1 MSSLNP
7 PPKRISRLHLP
18 EADLPRGSLR
28 EAERQLAASV
38 PMEDGVVDLTYADT
52 RRFPPPDWH
61 LDEFVRSAG
70 GSGKTYT
77 PYRGDSEVRAQVARN
92 VGQFLGVDVDPETEL
107 ILTPGSQAGLY
118 HALAGIIEEDDVVAI
133 GDPDYLTTE
142 RMVRYFGADVVHVP
156 LQWQTNEQGLDLDVL
171 EQVLATRRPRLLV
184 FSNPNNPTGAVASP
198 DNVKTIAELVLRHDM
213 LVLVDELYSRLVY
226 DGQPFAHLAA
236 QQGMRER
243 CVTLLGPSKTESLS
257 GYRIGVAVAPPVLV
271 DRMEDLLAVST
282 LRAPAYAQH
291 LLARWLSDDRDYVAR
306 RIQEYQD
313 LRDQTLSRLDAC
325 EVLTAESP
333 RGSAYVFPSFSGLDL
348 PDQEILQKLQ
358 VEARVVVNPGYQFG
372 PRGARHMRICFAQDE
387 VVWDHILDR
396 VIKSLE
402 GMRT

>member
-1 MSSLNP
+1 
-7 PPKRISRLHLP
+7 
-18 EADLPRGSLR
+18 
-28 EAERQLAASV
+28 
-38 PMEDGVVDLTYADT
+38 
-52 RRFPPPDWH
+52 
-61 LDEFVRSAG
+61 
-70 GSGKTYT
+70 
-77 PYRGDSEVRAQVARN
+77 
-92 VGQFLGVDVDPETEL
+92 
-107 ILTPGSQAGLY
+107 
-118 HALAGIIEEDDVVAI
+118 
-133 GDPDYLTTE
+133 
-142 RMVRYFGADVVHVP
+142 
-156 LQWQTNEQGLDLDVL
+156 
-171 EQVLATRRPRLLV
+171 
-184 FSNPNNPTGAVASP
+184 
-198 DNVKTIAELVLRHDM
+198 
-213 LVLVDELYSRLVY
+213 
-226 DGQPFAHLAA
+226 
-236 QQGMRER
+236 
-243 CVTLLGPSKTESLS
+243 
-257 GYRIGVAVAPPVLV
+257 
-271 DRMEDLLAVST
+271 MEDLLAVST